1 MCELLQNAHFFNI
14 KSHFT
19 RFFSKFPFSP
29 DEIAVFCIY
38 RPACPSL
45 KSRFFESPFHDSLYI
60 DDSGVGGVAD
70 LGGEVVE
77 EVETLVVG
85 GQLVFDTPGRKD
97 EERAAGAGLEAAALG
112 LPVGG
117 DGFLLEVDDGE
128 ALVDGG
134 IDNDVL
140 GR

>member
-1 MCELLQNAHFFNI
+1 M
-14 KSHFT
+14 
-19 RFFSKFPFSP
+19 
-29 DEIAVFCIY
+29 
-38 RPACPSL
+38 

-60 DDSGVGGVAD
+60 DNSGVGGVAD

-77 EVETLVVG
+77 EVETLVAG
-85 GQLVFDTPGRKD
+85 GQLVFDAPGRED

>member
-1 MCELLQNAHFFNI
+1 M
-14 KSHFT
+14 
-19 RFFSKFPFSP
+19 
-29 DEIAVFCIY
+29 
-38 RPACPSL
+38 

-60 DDSGVGGVAD
+60 NNSGVGGIAD

-77 EVETLVVG
+77 EVETLVIG
-85 GQLVFDTPGRKD
+85 GQLVFDAPGREDK
-97 EERAAGAGLEAAALG
+97 ERTSGAGIEAAALG
-112 LPVGG
+112 LPVEG